1 MPGVSICKED
11 ITITNIYA
19 FNKGVPK
26 CIKQKL
32 TEMKG
37 EIKNLKIIVQ
47 DFNTP
52 LSIIDKTTRQKV
64 RRKLNTWTAL

>member
-19 FNKGVPK
+19 FNKGVQK

-37 EIKNLKIIVQ
+37 EIKKSKNNSSRLQ
-47 DFNTP
+47 YPTFN
-52 LSIIDKTTRQKV
+52 
-64 RRKLNTWTAL
+64 NW